1 MGNFLKAIGL
11 VVALGAVAATA
22 VAAQAST
29 AVDRILA
36 AGKISIAVQND
47 VPPYSRIGAD
57 NEVEGLDIS
66 IARQI
71 AADLGVKLDL
81 VVVTGANRIPTLLS
95 GRADLAIAT
104 LSISPQRAATIDIS
118 IPYTAY
124 PMVVIGPESR
134 QLTGYAETE
143 GLVVGVTRGTMQ
155 DEVVTRNAPKARI
168 QRYDDD
174 ATTIQA
180 LVTNQV
186 DATVFGTAV
195 LADLAARYPD
205 RGFEAK
211 FDAYLSYAGIGVR
224 RTEPDLLQWVNTW
237 VFFNRTNGFLDE
249 LHRTF
254 LGQETP
260 DLPSY

>member
-1 MGNFLKAIGL
+1 MRNFLNAIKAIAAAG
-11 VVALGAVAATA
+11 ALAAT
-22 VAAQAST
+22 VGAAQAQT
-29 AVDRILA
+29 AVDRILS
-36 AGKISIAVQND
+36 AGRISIAVQND

-71 AADLGVKLDL
+71 AADLGVELDL

-124 PMVVIGPESR
+124 PMVVIAPESR
-134 QLTGYAETE
+134 QLTGYGDTA
-143 GLVVGVTRGTMQ
+143 GLVIGVTRGTMQ
-155 DEVVTRNAPKARI
+155 DEVVTRNAPDARI

-195 LADLAARYPD
+195 AADLAARYPD
-205 RGFEAK
+205 RGFEIK
-211 FDAYLSYAGIGVR
+211 FDAYFSYAGIGVR

-237 VFFNRTNGFLDE
+237 VFFNRTNGFLDD

-254 LGQETP
+254 LNQDTP
-260 DLPSY
+260 HLPSY